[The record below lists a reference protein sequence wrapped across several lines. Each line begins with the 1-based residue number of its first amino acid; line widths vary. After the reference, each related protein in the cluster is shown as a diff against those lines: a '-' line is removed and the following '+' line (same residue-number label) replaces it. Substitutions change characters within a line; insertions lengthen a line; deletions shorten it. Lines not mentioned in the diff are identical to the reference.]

1 MKVFV
6 TGATGFIGGHIAK
19 AALAAGWQ
27 VEGLRRNPNSTGHL
41 GAEAA
46 VHWHQGDLN
55 DGDSLRRAMQGAE
68 ILFHAAAYY
77 PRRERTMNLA
87 VHMAAARAEMESVL
101 AAAKATGIRRL
112 VYTST
117 LTTIGN
123 PPPNSGRLADER
135 DVYPL
140 GDFPQSVYCETKAL
154 MEQIALAANSNGF
167 EVVVTNPTAVFGPG
181 DVHRTL
187 GGLLLLVAKGYA
199 VIWLP
204 APVNVVDVRDV
215 ATAHIEA
222 AKRGRPG
229 ERYILGGHN
238 TTLREAITIAAQPA
252 GKRPPIIRVP
262 LWAIVPVVWLG
273 DRFPALPL
281 PANHLRNIKRWQA
294 YNCAKAQRELGLAAR
309 PFAETVL
316 DALAW
321 FKTQDAR

>member
-1 MKVFV
+1 MKVLV

-27 VEGLRRNPNSTGHL
+27 VEGLRRDPNSTGHL

-46 VHWHQGDLN
+46 VHWHLGDLN
-55 DGDSLRRAMQGAE
+55 DGDSLRGAMQGAE

-77 PRRERTMNLA
+77 PRRERNKTMA
-87 VHMAAARAEMESVL
+87 EHMFAARAEMESVL
-101 AAAKATGIRRL
+101 AAAKATGVRRL
-112 VYTST
+112 VYAST

-123 PPPNSGRLADER
+123 PPPDSGRLADER
-135 DVYPL
+135 DIYPL
-140 GDFPQSVYCETKAL
+140 GDLPQSVYYETKAL
-154 MEQIALAANSNGF
+154 MEQLALAANSN
-167 EVVVTNPTAVFGPG
+167 ELEMVVTNPTAVFGPG

-199 VIWLP
+199 IIWLP

-215 ATAHIEA
+215 AVAHIEA

-238 TTLREAITIAAQPA
+238 TTVHEAITIAAKAA
-252 GKRPPIIRVP
+252 GKRPPFIPIP
-262 LWAIVPVVWLG
+262 LGAIDPVVWLS
-273 DRFPALPL
+273 DRFPSIPL
-281 PANHLRNIKRWQA
+281 PANHLRSIKRWQA
-294 YNCAKAQRELGLAAR
+294 YNCAKAQRVLGLVAQ
-309 PFAETVL
+309 PFQETVL

-321 FKTQDAR
+321 FKTQGAL

>member
-27 VEGLRRNPNSTGHL
+27 VEGLRRDPNATGHL
-41 GAEAA
+41 GTESS

-55 DGDSLRRAMQGAE
+55 DADSLRKPMQGCE
-68 ILFHAAAYY
+68 VLLHAAAYY
-77 PRRERTMNLA
+77 PRRERTKSMA
-87 VHMAAARAEMESVL
+87 EHMATARAEMEVVL
-101 AAAKATGIRRL
+101 AAAKAAGIRRM

-123 PPPNSGRLADER
+123 PPADSGRLADER
-135 DVYPL
+135 DIYPL
-140 GDFPQSVYCETKAL
+140 GDFPLSAYYETKAL
-154 MEQIALAANSNGF
+154 TEQIALAANGSGL

-187 GGLLLLVAKGYA
+187 GGLLLLAAKGYA
-199 VIWLP
+199 IIWLP

-215 ATAHIEA
+215 SAAHIEA
-222 AKRGRPG
+222 AKNGRAG

-238 TTLREAITIAAQPA
+238 TTVREALTIAAKA
-252 GKRPPIIRVP
+252 GGRRPPLIPIP
-262 LWAIVPVVWLG
+262 QWAVRPVVWLG
-273 DRFPALPL
+273 DRVPAIPL
-281 PANHLRNIKRWQA
+281 PANHLRSIARWQP
-294 YNCAKAQRELGLAAR
+294 YNCAKAQRELGLATR
-309 PFAETVL
+309 PFEETVL

-321 FKTQDAR
+321 FKVQGQL

>member
-27 VEGLRRNPNSTGHL
+27 VEGLRRDPSSTGHL
-41 GAEAA
+41 GADSS

-77 PRRERTMNLA
+77 PRRERAKSMA
-87 VHMAAARAEMESVL
+87 EHMATARAEMESIL
-101 AAAKATGIRRL
+101 AAAKAAGIRRL

-123 PPPNSGRLADER
+123 PLAGSGRLADER

-140 GDFPQSVYCETKAL
+140 GDFPESAYYETKAA
-154 MEQIALAANSNGF
+154 MEQMALAANSNGL

-187 GGLLLLVAKGYA
+187 GGLLLLAAKGYA

-215 ATAHIEA
+215 AAAHIEA

-238 TTLREAITIAAQPA
+238 TTVREALTTAAKAA
-252 GKRPPIIRVP
+252 GKRPPLMRIP
-262 LWAIVPVVWLG
+262 LWAVRPVVWLG
-273 DRFPALPL
+273 DRFPVIPL
-281 PANHLRNIKRWQA
+281 PANHLRSIARWQL
-294 YNCAKAQRELGLAAR
+294 YNCAKAQRELGLATR
-309 PFAETVL
+309 PFEETVL

-321 FKTQDAR
+321 FKVQGQL